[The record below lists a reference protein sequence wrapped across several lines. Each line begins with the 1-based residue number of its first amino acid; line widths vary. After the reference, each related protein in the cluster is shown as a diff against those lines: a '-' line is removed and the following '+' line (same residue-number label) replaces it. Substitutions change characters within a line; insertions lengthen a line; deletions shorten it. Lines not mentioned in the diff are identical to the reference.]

1 MTEQTT
7 TNTIREPER
16 LILLRLAAELAIK
29 SRRTRTGFQRRLL
42 ANIRDAL
49 RSTGAPFRVEG
60 TWGRVWVRTASAEAQ
75 TVLSRVFGVSSLS
88 PVDVVVPAN
97 MDAIVSAGEAAFR
110 ERVQGKTF
118 AVRARRTGRH
128 PFSSHDIQVQLGA
141 ALNRYAE
148 VDLDEPD
155 VTVYVEVRD
164 GEAYL
169 FTDWIPGAGGLP
181 VGVEGNAVA
190 LISGG
195 YDSAVAAWLLLKR
208 GVALDYVFCNLGG
221 DDYERAVVQVAK
233 VLADDWS
240 FGTRPRLHVIPFGAV
255 VDEMRAKSKA
265 SYWQVV
271 LKRLMYRAATR
282 VGMEL
287 DAQAIVTGEAVG
299 QVSSQTLVNLRAIEP
314 AADLPVFRPLLGF
327 DKEEIIARA
336 KEIGTAA
343 LSEQV
348 KEYCAI
354 APGHPVTAARVEAV
368 AAEEAKL
375 DLSVLDRA
383 IAERKVLDLRS
394 LRPTDLVAPY
404 LFTTDIPAGARVF
417 DCRTESQYRAWHLP
431 GAEHRDEYDLLQRF
445 NELDRDQTYVL
456 YCQHG
461 IQTAY
466 IAEKMQRA
474 GYEAYSFKGGVRG
487 VMKWAEERGLLP
499 KGLV

>member
-1 MTEQTT
+1 AVVARDVERGRRGERADGAADQRADGAERRFAEEPGRFRRVRPSGSRVIAGPLTDGAQCVRGRGVGCGGAGSAGKREVWRQRSRCELRAGRRLDGAQQQQAEGRTAGCRGRHRACSGGGQQSGRASSTGRLHSGGIGGQSRGERACGTMGVTESPTLRRLGVRHLPLPLPRWRAQRNRRPIPARTPFPPSLHMTTFASMTEQTT

-181 VGVEGNAVA
+181 V
-190 LISGG
+190 
-195 YDSAVAAWLLLKR
+195 
-208 GVALDYVFCNLGG
+208 
-221 DDYERAVVQVAK
+221 
-233 VLADDWS
+233 
-240 FGTRPRLHVIPFGAV
+240 
-255 VDEMRAKSKA
+255 
-265 SYWQVV
+265 
-271 LKRLMYRAATR
+271 
-282 VGMEL
+282 
-287 DAQAIVTGEAVG
+287 
-299 QVSSQTLVNLRAIEP
+299 
-314 AADLPVFRPLLGF
+314 
-327 DKEEIIARA
+327 
-336 KEIGTAA
+336 
-343 LSEQV
+343 
-348 KEYCAI
+348 
-354 APGHPVTAARVEAV
+354 
-368 AAEEAKL
+368 
-375 DLSVLDRA
+375 
-383 IAERKVLDLRS
+383 
-394 LRPTDLVAPY
+394 
-404 LFTTDIPAGARVF
+404 
-417 DCRTESQYRAWHLP
+417 
-431 GAEHRDEYDLLQRF
+431 
-445 NELDRDQTYVL
+445 
-456 YCQHG
+456 
-461 IQTAY
+461 
-466 IAEKMQRA
+466 
-474 GYEAYSFKGGVRG
+474 
-487 VMKWAEERGLLP
+487 
-499 KGLV
+499 